1 MANAKADYLRTA
13 LIDAVLRNT
22 SYTSP
27 ATVYT
32 ALYTVAPTNS
42 TAGTEVAGGP
52 GLNGYSRQ
60 ATAFKA
66 QVTPGA
72 TSNNGAVTFG
82 PNTTVDWGSVV
93 ATAVLDLSAGG
104 HMLYYGTLAAPKSVT
119 VGDSV
124 SFADG
129 ALTITET

>member
-1 MANAKADYLRTA
+1 MANAKADYLRNIVINT
-13 LIDAVLRNT
+13 VLRNT
-22 SYTSP
+22 AYAQV

-42 TAGTEVAGGP
+42 TPGTEVPGGV
-52 GLNGYSRQ
+52 GYARQ
-60 ATAFKA
+60 ATTFKA
-66 QVTPGA
+66 PVTPGQ
-72 TSNNGAVTFG
+72 TSNLGAVTFG
-82 PNTTVDWGSVV
+82 PDATSDWTTIV
-93 ATAVLDLSAGG
+93 ATAVLDAVAAGN
-104 HMLYYGTLAAPKSVT
+104 MLYYGTLAASKVVQ

>member
-13 LIDAVLRNT
+13 LVNAVLRNT
-22 SYTSP
+22 SYTSV

-52 GLNGYSRQ
+52 GVNGYTRQ
-60 ATAFKA
+60 ATTFKA

-82 PNTTVDWGSVV
+82 PNITVDWGSVV
-93 ATAVLDLSAGG
+93 ATAVLDASTGG
-104 HMLYYGTLAAPKSVT
+104 NMLYYGTLAAPKT
-119 VGDSV
+119 VSIGDSV